1 MLDINV
7 LLDVF
12 LHRQPH
18 YAASAQ
24 VASRVA
30 SGDISGIVSAHGV
43 TTVYYLT
50 QRQADRMT
58 AEGAVDHLIRHFHI
72 ASLDKT
78 GWQRAR
84 SLPLPDFEDA
94 VIASVAEE
102 SRCDYVIARNT
113 AHFTGSPV
121 PALTPADFLC
131 LLAPPA

>member
-24 VASRVA
+24 VVSRVA
-30 SGDISGIVSAHGV
+30 SGDISGIVSAHGL
-43 TTVYYLT
+43 TTVFYLA
-50 QRQADRMT
+50 QKQADRTT

-72 ASLDKT
+72 ASLDKA

-84 SLPLPDFEDA
+84 SLPFTDFEDA
-94 VIASVAEE
+94 VIASVAEG
-102 SRCDYVIARNT
+102 SRCGYIITRNI

-131 LLAPPA
+131 LLILPA

>member
-24 VASRVA
+24 VVSRVA
-30 SGDISGIVSAHGV
+30 SGDISGIVSAHGL
-43 TTVYYLT
+43 TTVFYLA
-50 QRQADRMT
+50 QKQADRTT

-72 ASLDKT
+72 ASLDKA

-84 SLPLPDFEDA
+84 SLPFTDFEDA
-94 VIASVAEE
+94 VIASVAEG
-102 SRCDYVIARNT
+102 SRCDYIITRNI

-131 LLAPPA
+131 LLIPPA